1 MGYFYISCLFFHIS
15 LTLFFSLFSPTLLM
29 KLSINL
35 KLWQILFCNIALFFF
50 IFGWAFGKILT
61 ILDLSIVLVLS
72 WQENK
77 PDKAFLLKMVQY
89 KPLDRNNSLVSIPFV
104 WSNCSVKQVLLN
116 MWRVNEYV
124 KKYSLYMSIHISRLA
139 LYLN

>member
-1 MGYFYISCLFFHIS
+1 MGYFYISYLFFHIS

-35 KLWQILFCNIALFFF
+35 KRWQVWVWPKTNTFLQHCIFFF

-61 ILDLSIVLVLS
+61 ILDVSIVLVLS

-124 KKYSLYMSIHISRLA
+124 KKYSLYMSIHA
-139 LYLN
+139 H